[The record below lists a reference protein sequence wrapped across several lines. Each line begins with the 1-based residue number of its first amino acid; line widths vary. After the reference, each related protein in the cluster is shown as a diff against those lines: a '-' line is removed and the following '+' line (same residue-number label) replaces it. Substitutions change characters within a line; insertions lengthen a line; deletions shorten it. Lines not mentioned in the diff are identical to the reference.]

1 MAQDSIDKVLQSR
14 KPAETPASES
24 DNDKFFSIMVGETMQ
39 EHFLELRFNI
49 GLKSCFS
56 YTDLQWFN
64 YDPEEG
70 SIILEFGGFLVSL
83 KGRGLGDRLFN
94 GLRQKRV
101 AWVKEA
107 DTEMQDHKGNETFI
121 QEITITPPREEG
133 EEKPAA

>member
-14 KPAETPASES
+14 RPAETPATES
-24 DNDKFFSIMVGETMQ
+24 DADKFFSILVGETMQ

-49 GLKSCFS
+49 GLRSCFS

-70 SIILEFGGFLVSL
+70 SIILEFGGFLITV

-101 AWVKEA
+101 AWIKESDA
-107 DTEMQDHKGNETFI
+107 
-121 QEITITPPREEG
+121 
-133 EEKPAA
+133 